1 MGSRKRG
8 ADAVAAI
15 RATVAGID
23 ADVVLDEAEEHLLAA
38 ISRAYNRA
46 ADLDRDAAKARA
58 SGGSPRRV
66 TELAAEARLQEAQ
79 AAKWTTEIVRAV
91 QETVAPTTKSWSH
104 QKAARARWDGVASGQ
119 GGR

>member
-15 RATVAGID
+15 RATVAGLD
-23 ADVVLDEAEEHLLAA
+23 PDVVLDEREENLLASIA
-38 ISRAYNRA
+38 RAYNRA

-66 TELAAEARLQEAQ
+66 TELAAEARLQEQQ
-79 AAKWTTEIVRAV
+79 AERWAKEIVDAV
-91 QETVAPTTKSWSH
+91 QAVVAPTTKSALH
-104 QKAARARWDGVASGQ
+104 QKAARARWDGIASGKAA
-119 GGR
+119 R

>member
-15 RATVAGID
+15 RATIAGID
-23 ADVVLDEAEEHLLAA
+23 ADVTLDEAEEYLLAA

-46 ADLDRDAAKARA
+46 ADLDRDAAKART

-66 TELAAEARLQEAQ
+66 TELAAEARLQESQ
-79 AAKWTTEIVRAV
+79 AAKWTREITDAV
-91 QETVAPTTKSWSH
+91 AATVTASTKSWQH
-104 QKAARARWDGVASGQ
+104 QKAANARWSGAASGQ

>member
-1 MGSRKRG
+1 MASRKRG

-15 RATVAGID
+15 RATVAGLD
-23 ADVVLDEAEEHLLAA
+23 PDVVLDEREENLLASIA
-38 ISRAYNRA
+38 RAYNRA

-79 AAKWTTEIVRAV
+79 AERWAAEIIRAV
-91 QETVAPTTKSWSH
+91 QEAVAPTTKSALH
-104 QKAARARWDGVASGQ
+104 QKAARARWDGIANGKAA
-119 GGR
+119 R